1 MAEYKLP
8 TTSHC
13 EVLVHLVRDCNL
25 TLGACLDVA
34 KTNDDIEKAT
44 NLLTQECP
52 ICFLVNT
59 RDEVLI
65 VHA

>member
-13 EVLVHLVRDCNL
+13 EVLIHLVRECNL

-34 KTNDDIEKAT
+34 MTNNDIERAT

-52 ICFLVNT
+52 ICFCVNT
-59 RDEVLI
+59 RDEVRM
-65 VHA
+65 

>member
-13 EVLVHLVRDCNL
+13 EVLVHLL

-34 KTNDDIEKAT
+34 MTNDDIETAKK
-44 NLLTQECP
+44 LFIQDCS
-52 ICFLVNT
+52 ICFLECT
-59 RDEVLI
+59 RDEVR
-65 VHA
+65 

>member
-13 EVLVHLVRDCNL
+13 EVLVHLVRKCNL

-34 KTNDDIEKAT
+34 MTNDDIETAKK
-44 NLLTQECP
+44 LLMQECP
-52 ICFLVNT
+52 ICLWT
-59 RDEVLI
+59 RDKVRQ
-65 VHA
+65 